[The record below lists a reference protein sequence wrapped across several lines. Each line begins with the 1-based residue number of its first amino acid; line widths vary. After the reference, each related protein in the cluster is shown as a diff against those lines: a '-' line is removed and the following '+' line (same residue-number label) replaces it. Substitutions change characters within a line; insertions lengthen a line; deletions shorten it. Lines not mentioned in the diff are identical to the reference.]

1 MAAPNAH
8 LKAVM
13 QYLGITNVELSK
25 ALGCDPSLISRC
37 LSGQRSLKA
46 ASVQM
51 DAIAE
56 SILSRAK
63 RMQDVDWL
71 KARFLEAGLST
82 DNSTVHRFK
91 QNLILWLAT
100 DGETLRKNLG
110 RSLPGN
116 IAGGMPMGKKQE
128 QAQSNAA
135 DNELKIGIM
144 EIIFTLRPALTALP
158 KGSAVRIFLS
168 NDRLRSVTN
177 EDIAALFHEMIL
189 INDLHFQ
196 MVVCVSGDT
205 QAMSRL
211 LDAYIEALISGHVRL
226 CIVHGLTQTVISA
239 MHILVSGDLC
249 FLINETIGEAAPPI
263 AAVIRNKA
271 FVSETAGNFEAA
283 ARYAQPVLKLYGD
296 AYTRD
301 VIEILALEYCTPGA
315 LDVVKDSVNPM
326 FMTTAAYDRFLKTR
340 GHSRDEFAWRS
351 TEFARFKAGMNANL
365 KNGVPFREIISLSR
379 LNDIVLNGRC
389 RMAGLYFAE
398 RGYIDLDAQGCTDV
412 LNGYIEYLTN
422 EPNFSLIILDDLTA
436 LHGNNCW
443 HIKRSGHV
451 SINNWQGCEPVMV
464 YSDQLTLLREFQERF
479 DQLWKQGADAAG
491 SRANVI
497 SILRDAAERINKFP
511 QMRRGD
517 WKTQSKK
524 REGDL

>member
-1 MAAPNAH
+1 MALAAPSEN
-8 LKAVM
+8 LKAAM
-13 QYLGITNVELSK
+13 KHLGITNIELAK

-37 LSGQRSLKA
+37 VSGQRSLKA

-56 SILSRAK
+56 YILSQAK
-63 RMQDVDWL
+63 RMQDMDWL
-71 KARFLEAGLST
+71 KARFLEAGLPT
-82 DNSTVHRFK
+82 DNSTVYRFK
-91 QNLILWLAT
+91 QNLIMWLAT

-110 RSLPGN
+110 RSLPGD
-116 IAGGMPMGKKQE
+116 IAGSKPVRKKQE
-128 QAQSNAA
+128 RAQVSAV
-135 DNELKIGIM
+135 DSDVKIGAM
-144 EIIFTLRPALTALP
+144 EITFALRPALTALP

-168 NDRLRSVTN
+168 NDRLRTATN
-177 EDIAALFHEMIL
+177 EDVAALFREMIAA
-189 INDLHFQ
+189 NDLHFQ

-226 CIVHGLTQTVISA
+226 CIVHGLTQAVTSA
-239 MHILVSGDLC
+239 MHILISDDLC
-249 FLINETIGEAAPPI
+249 FLINETTGASAPPI

-271 FVSETAGNFEAA
+271 FVAETTANFEAA
-283 ARYAQPVLKLYGD
+283 ARYAQPVLKIYGD
-296 AYTRD
+296 EFTRD

-315 LDVVKDSVNPM
+315 LDVVKDSINPM

-340 GHSRDEFAWRS
+340 GHSKDEFSWRS
-351 TEFARFKAGMNANL
+351 AEFARFKAGMNANL

-379 LNDIVLNGRC
+379 LNDIVLHGRC

-398 RGYIDLDAQGCTDV
+398 RGYIDLDARGSADV
-412 LNGYIEYLTN
+412 LNGYIDYLTN
-422 EPNFSLIILDDLTA
+422 EPNFSLLILDDLTA

-443 HIKRSGHV
+443 HVKRSGHV
-451 SINNWQGCEPVMV
+451 SINNWQGYEPVMV

-479 DQLWKQGADAAG
+479 DQLWEQGAGAVG

-497 SILRDAAERINKFP
+497 SILKDVAGRMETYWN
-511 QMRRGD
+511 
-517 WKTQSKK
+517 
-524 REGDL
+524 